1 MLDNLTEKQRK
12 IIIIIGV
19 IVAFLIVF
27 IIYKNA
33 ETRDYIEQD
42 DSQMM
47 FQNTDEKS
55 QNKDNQIK
63 ESTEQIIV
71 HIAGEVNAPG
81 IVSLNEGGR
90 IEDAIKLAGGL
101 TENADISN
109 VNLAYVLDDGVKIII
124 PKKGTENESEEI
136 IKEDA
141 GKGIILEDG
150 FEVGKKIELININK
164 ATQEELEKLSG
175 VGASLAEKIIDYRNK
190 NGKFSNIE
198 DIKNVSGIGESKFN
212 SIKDF
217 ICVK

>member
-19 IVAFLIVF
+19 IVAFLIMF
-27 IIYKNA
+27 IIYKNV

-47 FQNTDEKS
+47 VQNTDEKS

-63 ESTEQIIV
+63 ESIEQIIV